1 MNILKPL
8 LLASVCCALAGCQT
22 PALPAP
28 TPTALPTASGSP
40 IALADYPLLPSVSP
54 AMQALYQDGL
64 ANGNRSTLFSK
75 LGDCMTASD
84 HFFIPIGL
92 GDYAL
97 GDYSDLQATIDH
109 FSQTPTRGSAGL
121 YNSFSDP
128 GLAAARGFNAASLFD
143 PIWAD
148 PAWCRNGE
156 TPIACELRVNQP
168 SFALVMFGTND
179 IQYVPADK
187 YERYLRQIVTTLL
200 ANRTVPILS
209 TFPNWSAEPEKTI
222 QYNQIVVQI
231 AQDHAIP
238 LMNLYQ
244 ALLPLPNHGVE
255 PTDALQLTMPTDGR
269 VANFSSANLQAGY
282 VIRNLLAL
290 RSLSHVWQTLAQP

>member
-54 AMQALYQDGL
+54 AMRALYQDGL

-92 GDYAL
+92 GDYELWETTATYKPLSTTLVRPQPVAAL
-97 GDYSDLQATIDH
+97 ACTTRSATPVWP
-109 FSQTPTRGSAGL
+109 QPAGL
-121 YNSFSDP
+121 MP
-128 GLAAARGFNAASLFD
+128 PVLFD

-255 PTDALQLTMPTDGR
+255 PTDALQLTMPVPMGE
-269 VANFSSANLQAGY
+269 
-282 VIRNLLAL
+282 
-290 RSLSHVWQTLAQP
+290 WQTSAPPTYKPATLSATYWRCVACHTSGKP